1 MQVRCFIMKKT
12 KNNPLESTIE
22 EYLIKTAELNGF
34 LCWKFVTPS
43 ANGVPDRI
51 LIGNGLI
58 FFIELKRPKGK
69 ARELQ
74 IDAMQTMTLYG
85 ATSLVLDTKDK
96 IDKLFEIINKNDKNL
111 IKIQKAAKALWNNYL
126 SDTQ

>member
-1 MQVRCFIMKKT
+1 MKKT
-12 KNNPLESTIE
+12 NKNPLESTIE
-22 EYLIKTAELNGF
+22 EHLIKKANANGF

-74 IDAMQTMTLYG
+74 IDAMQTMALYG

-111 IKIQKAAKALWNNYL
+111 IKIQKAAKSLWDNYL
-126 SDTQ
+126 SDTNNT

>member
-58 FFIELKRPKGK
+58 FFIEL
-69 ARELQ
+69 
-74 IDAMQTMTLYG
+74 IDAMQTMALYG

-111 IKIQKAAKALWNNYL
+111 IKIQKAAKALWDNYL

>member
-1 MQVRCFIMKKT
+1 MKKT

-22 EYLIKTAELNGF
+22 EYLIKKAELNGF

-74 IDAMQTMTLYG
+74 IDAMQTMALYG

-111 IKIQKAAKALWNNYL
+111 IKIQKAAKSLWDDYL